1 MPMREEESLSDSRM
15 KDAITEL
22 LAMFSFFDS
31 LDEKDLSLISR
42 HLHITELEP
51 GKILFKEGDKGDC
64 VYFVLDGELDVLKE
78 AVSGRKAGLDRVM
91 ITTLIK
97 GKSIGEMS
105 VIDRT
110 PRSATVEART
120 KATLV
125 GMTLEGFD
133 FICEEHPRI
142 GIKILKGISR
152 LLSMNMR
159 KTSSRLVDYMLPVT

>member
-1 MPMREEESLSDSRM
+1 MKEGKPLVESKL
-15 KDAITEL
+15 KEAITDL
-22 LAMFSFFDS
+22 LATFSFFDS
-31 LDEKDLSLISR
+31 LDEKDLSLVSR
-42 HLHITELEP
+42 HLKLQEIEP

-64 VYFVLDGELDVLKE
+64 VYFVLDGELDVVKE
-78 AVSGRKAGLDRVM
+78 AVSSRKAGLDRVV
-91 ITTLIK
+91 ITTLVK

-110 PRSATVEART
+110 PRSATVKART

-125 GMTLEGFD
+125 GLTLEGFD

-142 GIKILKGISR
+142 GIKILKGVSR

-159 KTSSRLVDYMLPVT
+159 KTSNRLVDYMLPMT

>member
-1 MPMREEESLSDSRM
+1 MPMREGNPLSASRM

-31 LDEKDLSLISR
+31 LDEEDLSLISR

-78 AVSGRKAGLDRVM
+78 ATSGRKAGLDVV

-110 PRSATVEART
+110 PRSATVKART

-125 GMTLEGFD
+125 GMTLGVFD
-133 FICEEHPRI
+133 SICEEHPRI

-159 KTSSRLVDYMLPVT
+159 KTSSRLVGYMLPVT